1 MPFKDLREFIALL
14 EEKKDLLRVKKPVDT
29 EYEIAAHVRKTSDQ
43 RGPAVFFKNVKG
55 FEMPVVGGVFGT
67 HERAFLALCR

>member
-55 FEMPVVGGVFGT
+55 FRDARRGWGFRNPREGLPGSQ
-67 HERAFLALCR
+67 

>member
-1 MPFKDLREFIALL
+1 
-14 EEKKDLLRVKKPVDT
+14 VKKPVDT

-67 HERAFLALCR
+67 HERAFLALSR